1 MNNLITQ
8 FEEINMEDENN
19 LSTSSNE
26 KQSDCLPK
34 KVPTIANSNSTQ
46 STQPIPINFPPSREN
61 FTLVLEELYKR
72 IDENEFNEI
81 IEKIRKKMNAL
92 FLPKLLNR
100 LKLKKSKLSKIYSA
114 K

>member
-26 KQSDCLPK
+26 KQIDWLPK

-72 IDENEFNEI
+72 IDQNEFNEI
-81 IEKIRKKMNAL
+81 IEKIRKKDERFVFAKT
-92 FLPKLLNR
+92 PKSPQV
-100 LKLKKSKLSKIYSA
+100 KKNWS
-114 K
+114 